1 MGPPLVTLSERELGA
16 LETRLAELSHR
27 ERNSRQ
33 ILVALEHEL
42 AELRTD
48 LERLRSRISAG
59 ISAAVLLAGALAWL
73 GEYFGA

>member
-1 MGPPLVTLSERELGA
+1 MTLSERELGA

-33 ILVALEHEL
+33 ILNGLEHEL

-48 LERLRSRISAG
+48 LERLRSRISAA

-73 GEYFGA
+73 AEFLEH

>member
-1 MGPPLVTLSERELGA
+1 MTLSERELGA

-33 ILVALEHEL
+33 ILNGLEHEL

-48 LERLRSRISAG
+48 LERLRSRISAA

-73 GEYFGA
+73 AEYLDH

>member
-1 MGPPLVTLSERELGA
+1 MTLSERELGA

-33 ILVALEHEL
+33 ILNGLEHEL

-48 LERLRSRISAG
+48 LERLRSRISAAT
-59 ISAAVLLAGALAWL
+59 SAAVLLAGALAWL
-73 GEYFGA
+73 AEYLGA

>member
-1 MGPPLVTLSERELGA
+1 MGSPSVTLSERELGA
-16 LETRLAELSHR
+16 LETRPAELSHR

-33 ILVALEHEL
+33 ILNGLEHEL

-48 LERLRSRISAG
+48 LERLRSRISAA

-73 GEYFGA
+73 AEYLEH

>member
-1 MGPPLVTLSERELGA
+1 VTLSERELGA

-33 ILVALEHEL
+33 ILNGLEHEL

-48 LERLRSRISAG
+48 LERLRSRISAA

-73 GEYFGA
+73 AEYLEH

>member
-1 MGPPLVTLSERELGA
+1 MTLSERELGA

-33 ILVALEHEL
+33 ILNGLEHEL

-48 LERLRSRISAG
+48 LERLRSRISAA

-73 GEYFGA
+73 AEYLGA

>member
-1 MGPPLVTLSERELGA
+1 MTLSERELGA

-33 ILVALEHEL
+33 ILNGLEHEL

-48 LERLRSRISAG
+48 LERLRSRISAA

-73 GEYFGA
+73 AEYLGH

>member
-1 MGPPLVTLSERELGA
+1 MTLSERELGA

-33 ILVALEHEL
+33 ILNGLEHEL

-48 LERLRSRISAG
+48 LERLRSRISAA

-73 GEYFGA
+73 AEYLEH